1 MDMGDFVLKDPLS
14 ALNLNKPKLHSA
26 LGQRA
31 YDHVKQR
38 LLEGDLAPEDK
49 LSVVALAKQLGCSRA
64 PVMEAL
70 KRLES
75 EGFVEIIPQVGCQIV
90 SPDARD
96 VMDFF
101 VLFSKAEGAIAHF
114 ASERRTQS
122 DIMMFETVCN
132 HIDEMAASAGAP
144 SARDPRYR
152 RLNLLFHT
160 HIHKM
165 ARSPLASSIAASL
178 WDRSDFYIKMAFG
191 SLYFSSRV
199 KRSHRAIRKAIING
213 DAEAAEREVKAH
225 LRTVGESVVRNLQAT
240 ADSKAVC

>member
-1 MDMGDFVLKDPLS
+1 MQEDSFSTLG
-14 ALNLNKPKLHSA
+14 KPKLHSA

-31 YDHVKQR
+31 YDHIKLR
-38 LLEGDLAPEDK
+38 LLEGDLEPEDK
-49 LSVVALAKQLGCSRA
+49 LSVVALTTDLGCSRA

-75 EGFVEIIPQVGCQIV
+75 EGFVEIIPQVGCKVV
-90 SPDARD
+90 SPAARD
-96 VMDFF
+96 VTDFF
-101 VLFSKAEGAIAHF
+101 VLFSKVEGTIAKF
-114 ASERRTQS
+114 ASERRTR
-122 DIMMFETVCN
+122 DDLATFRTVCI
-132 HIDEMAASAGAP
+132 HIDEMVMAAGMPAAH
-144 SARDPRYR
+144 DPNYR

-165 ARSPLASSIAASL
+165 ARSPLASGIAAGL

-213 DAEAAEREVKAH
+213 DSDVAEQEVGMH
-225 LRTVGESVVRNLQAT
+225 LCAVGESVVQNLEETVNA
-240 ADSKAVC
+240 SGVLYS